1 VTARSVPGFTG
12 QLIAPADKRYDAART
27 VWNAAIDRYPA
38 LIARARRTADVAAV
52 IRYAQDNGMPLSIR
66 GGGHSA
72 AGLAVADGALMLDLS
87 PMKAVTVDP
96 AAGVAVAAPGLTW
109 EELDAATQAHDLAT
123 TGGVVGSTGIAGLT
137 LGGGIGWLDR
147 LAGLTCDN
155 LIEAEIVTAD
165 GRVLTASGTRHPD
178 LFWALRGGG
187 GNFGVVTSFSYRLHP
202 VTTAYGGILGYTFDR
217 AADVLRAYARASED
231 APDRL
236 ALYAGMTTAPPLP
249 FIPEVLHGQP
259 LAALFL
265 ACFGSAADHP
275 ERTVA
280 SVRAL
285 LPPPAFDATG
295 PMSYRQVQQLSEGP
309 GVPGMH
315 HYYTAEW
322 LDVLDDKAIDALVS
336 AAERA
341 TSPRSV
347 IVVKRMGGAAA
358 RVPADGTAF
367 WYRRAAHNLDIH
379 AQWAPGGDLAAH
391 RAWAHATRQAVRHAS
406 AGGGYVNFLGGDQ
419 GADRIRAAYGGNY
432 ERLTQV
438 KAGYDPGNLFRLN
451 HNIAPAERA
460 SVR

>member
-1 VTARSVPGFTG
+1 MTATSVPGFTG
-12 QLIAPADKRYDAART
+12 QLIAPGDGGYDEARA

-38 LIARARRTADVAAV
+38 LIARAHRTADVAAV
-52 IRYAQDNGMPLSIR
+52 IRYAQDNGMPLSVR

-87 PMKAVTVDP
+87 PMKAAAVDP
-96 AAGVAVAAPGLTW
+96 AAGIAVAGPGLTW
-109 EELDAATQAHDLAT
+109 EELDAATQEHRMAT

-147 LAGLTCDN
+147 FAGLTCDN
-155 LIEAEIVTAD
+155 LIEAEVVTAD
-165 GRVLTASGTRHPD
+165 GRIITASGTEHPG

-217 AADVLRAYARASED
+217 AADVLRAYVRASED

-236 ALYAGMTTAPPLP
+236 ALYAGMTTARPLP

-265 ACFGSAADHP
+265 ACFGTADDHS

-295 PMSYRQVQQLSEGP
+295 PLSYR
-309 GVPGMH
+309 
-315 HYYTAEW
+315 
-322 LDVLDDKAIDALVS
+322 
-336 AAERA
+336 
-341 TSPRSV
+341 
-347 IVVKRMGGAAA
+347 
-358 RVPADGTAF
+358 
-367 WYRRAAHNLDIH
+367 
-379 AQWAPGGDLAAH
+379 
-391 RAWAHATRQAVRHAS
+391 
-406 AGGGYVNFLGGDQ
+406 
-419 GADRIRAAYGGNY
+419 
-432 ERLTQV
+432 
-438 KAGYDPGNLFRLN
+438 
-451 HNIAPAERA
+451 
-460 SVR
+460 